1 MYIEWLNS
9 WLHYRFRVS
18 KLGIVSCQPVICSE
32 NNPHVGSG
40 LQDAFHNTAP
50 FNWLESQ
57 NDSEWLCSLVVVL
70 HNSSAKRDYIW
81 LTGSWNL
88 FLGGGLACKG
98 DEK

>member
-1 MYIEWLNS
+1 MYIEWLKS
-9 WLHYRFRVS
+9 WLHYRFRVL